1 MLREKC
7 DQLEGKTS
15 KMQQTIEE
23 QDYELI
29 KLQKNIKELLED
41 KDKLLGQIHE
51 NETQKDSTFGELQK
65 ARGLN
70 HELDLKFKDL
80 QQQVHDNDPEVVAE
94 QKALITEL
102 KGRVNVLEKELLLVT
117 ASTSKE
123 IAELR
128 K

>member
-1 MLREKC
+1 M
-7 DQLEGKTS
+7 
-15 KMQQTIEE
+15 
-23 QDYELI
+23 I
-29 KLQKNIKELLED
+29 KLQKNIKEVLED
-41 KDKLLGQIHE
+41 KDKLLAQIHE
-51 NETQKDSTFGELQK
+51 NETQKDNTFGELQK

-123 IAELR
+123 IAGLR

>member
-29 KLQKNIKELLED
+29 KLQKNIKEVLED
-41 KDKLLGQIHE
+41 KDKLLAQIHD

-123 IAELR
+123 IAGLR

>member
-29 KLQKNIKELLED
+29 KLQKNIKEVLED
-41 KDKLLGQIHE
+41 KDKLLAQIHE

-94 QKALITEL
+94 QKALIKEL

-117 ASTSKE
+117 ANTSKE
-123 IAELR
+123 IAGLR

>member
-29 KLQKNIKELLED
+29 KLQKNIKEVLED
-41 KDKLLGQIHE
+41 KDKLLAQIHE

-123 IAELR
+123 IAGLR

>member
-29 KLQKNIKELLED
+29 KLQKNIKEVLED
-41 KDKLLGQIHE
+41 KDKLLAQIHE

-70 HELDLKFKDL
+70 HELDLKFKEL